1 MAQSSRK
8 KTMKALSF
16 LLVSLLFIPLLQT
29 EMAYPQ
35 VFYVSITRVKSDLS
49 RTVLDISVRIFTD
62 DLEEAILADQ
72 TRRLSLLRAKKKLNR
87 EDFVKD
93 YIESRLAFQIN
104 GTPRDLIYIDMVD
117 ELDATSV
124 LLQINNVNKINT
136 IEVENSILI
145 DLFDTQANIMRF
157 EVENQKKYINLSKRI
172 TNGTVQFSL

>member
-1 MAQSSRK
+1 
-8 KTMKALSF
+8 
-16 LLVSLLFIPLLQT
+16 
-29 EMAYPQ
+29 
-35 VFYVSITRVKSDLS
+35 
-49 RTVLDISVRIFTD
+49 
-62 DLEEAILADQ
+62 
-72 TRRLSLLRAKKKLNR
+72 
-87 EDFVKD
+87 
-93 YIESRLAFQIN
+93 
-104 GTPRDLIYIDMVD
+104 MVD